1 MIPVS
6 GGVDEIE
13 KLFEKL
19 KPVGHVVVLP
29 ATIENYVIFNVINQL
44 DDFFGSASTNTTLN

>member
-29 ATIENYVIFNVINQL
+29 ATIENYVIFNMINQL